1 MPLLRSK
8 RTEHRMRRRFVAR
21 FFLSM
26 AIVTVLFALI
36 VASHYL
42 TGWW

>member
-8 RTEHRMRRRFVAR
+8 FAAHRTRIHFVAR
-21 FFLSM
+21 FFVSM

-36 VASHYL
+36 AAGHYL